1 MTGHCCSR
9 SRPTRDH
16 LPPPRPEASD
26 RTFAKRP
33 SFPHRT
39 DLGARP
45 TPADQGREPQG
56 FESRSIFILSAPS
69 EIFLTLCANGRL
81 DRLRKLVRFGPPV
94 RCRPVTHLD
103 DRGAFTVST
112 GPYALG
118 LCGSCSLE
126 TARRGPERTTKLRWE
141 TCGKKRTPE
150 GQPGPSA
157 RPAQRP
163 RENPRIVP
171 PAKDRAAKK
180 AITLRSP
187 RRRPALRWGKQ
198 CFESHRGDCRA
209 GRTGNETPPTG

>member
-141 TCGKKRTPE
+141 TCGKKEHRKVHLDPVPVPHNGREKTQGLFRQRSSGEE
-150 GQPGPSA
+150 GHHLAVASA
-157 RPAQRP
+157 PTGFALGQ
-163 RENPRIVP
+163 
-171 PAKDRAAKK
+171 
-180 AITLRSP
+180 TMLRVTS
-187 RRRPALRWGKQ
+187 RRLP
-198 CFESHRGDCRA
+198 CRA
-209 GRTGNETPPTG
+209 HRK